1 MEEKRLAY
9 GKEVKWNEDR
19 PREAYEL
26 ALLGATDKEIA
37 AVMDVNVD
45 TIERWKQNHPEF
57 LAKLKEG
64 KLAADAKVAQA
75 LFKCATGYYYP
86 EDHISVAKD
95 GKVTVTTIQKFKPI
109 EAWAAKQWLATRRRG
124 DWSETKHLEVTT
136 TNININKI
144 DISVFTKEEMM
155 LIEKM
160 GLKQLTENA
169 DSNTN

>member
-1 MEEKRLAY
+1 MERRLAY

-57 LAKLKEG
+57 LAKLNEG

-75 LFKCATGYYYP
+75 FYKCATGYYYT
-86 EDHISVAKD
+86 EDHISVNKE
-95 GKVTVTTIQKFKPI
+95 GKVTVTQVQKYKPI
-109 EAWAAKQWLATRRRG
+109 EAWAANKWLGIRRRA
-124 DWSETKHLEVTT
+124 DWSETQRLEITN
-136 TNININKI
+136 TNINITKI
-144 DISVFTKEEMM
+144 DLSVFTKEEVILM
-155 LIEKM
+155 EKM
-160 GLKQLTENA
+160 GLRQLTENA
-169 DSNTN
+169 GTN